1 MMIMLMPKLM
11 MMMMLLIMMMLLR
24 RVHKAP
30 LALAEGIGGV
40 AGGGWG
46 VNDWDQNCVN
56 INDIKARLE
65 IKQTTSQIQ

>member
-40 AGGGWG
+40 VGG

>member
-1 MMIMLMPKLM
+1 MIMLMPKLM

-30 LALAEGIGGV
+30 LALAEGIEGRL
-40 AGGGWG
+40 G